1 MFLLINTNW
10 CHCLCIWRKTQV
22 SLSRHSWSTGKGMSS
37 SFGRFR
43 HHSLKLKGADSFWFH
58 AENCKDLIWD
68 SNIFIL
74 TRRQKAKYVLRLSIL
89 CLYFVFKPYNEHCSR
104 SHLADYKYE
113 RYLHEETKENTFKR
127 SRELRPGRLLLISS
141 SQSNLAIYRSQW
153 YISLMLMCPGSW
165 SKFAGYKWDN
175 ISLPTKLISLGVS

>member
-43 HHSLKLKGADSFWFH
+43 HHSLQVKGADSFWFH

-89 CLYFVFKPYNEHCSR
+89 CLYFVFKPHNEHCSR
-104 SHLADYKYE
+104 SHLSDYKYVDTCTRRRRKTLLKGVE
-113 RYLHEETKENTFKR
+113 SLADSCWF
-127 SRELRPGRLLLISS
+127 LRLNLILPFTDR
-141 SQSNLAIYRSQW
+141 ND
-153 YISLMLMCPGSW
+153 ISVWC
-165 SKFAGYKWDN
+165 
-175 ISLPTKLISLGVS
+175 

>member
-89 CLYFVFKPYNEHCSR
+89 CLYFVFKPHNEHCSR

-127 SRELRPGRLLLISS
+127 IGVE
-141 SQSNLAIYRSQW
+141 
-153 YISLMLMCPGSW
+153 
-165 SKFAGYKWDN
+165 
-175 ISLPTKLISLGVS
+175 SLGLADSCWFLRLNLILPFTDRNDISVWC